1 MYIFSFSSFICM
13 IKSWGKA
20 LYNRIVINN
29 SLSSFQIL
37 YSHPCSLQILH
48 EDEASSSHA
57 PPPPLAAF
65 GGIGPKLTATEL
77 RRTRMMNKQM
87 SEDCAPARRPASSG
101 HYDEGSRRSLQ
112 NATESCEMRD
122 MTGRSMHD
130 RKATTRQSI
139 RGIKKQYSLALSDAA
154 V

>member
-1 MYIFSFSSFICM
+1 MEESIILCFP
-13 IKSWGKA
+13 
-20 LYNRIVINN
+20 
-29 SLSSFQIL
+29 FQIL

-48 EDEASSSHA
+48 EDEVPSSHA
-57 PPPPLAAF
+57 VPPPPLAAF
-65 GGIGPKLTATEL
+65 GGIGPKMTATEL

-87 SEDCAPARRPASSG
+87 SEDCAPARRPVSG

-112 NATESCEMRD
+112 KLTERCEMRD

-130 RKATTRQSI
+130 RKATRSI

>member
-1 MYIFSFSSFICM
+1 MYRSITLHSYRFNIHSF
-13 IKSWGKA
+13 
-20 LYNRIVINN
+20 L
-29 SLSSFQIL
+29 FQIL

-48 EDEASSSHA
+48 EDQVPSNPA

-65 GGIGPKLTATEL
+65 GGIGPKLTAAEV
-77 RRTRMMNKQM
+77 RRARMMNKQM
-87 SEDCAPARRPASSG
+87 SEDCAPARRTTSNILF
-101 HYDEGSRRSLQ
+101 DDGSRRSLQ
-112 NATESCEMRD
+112 KLTESCEMRD

-130 RKATTRQSI
+130 RKPSVATRQSI

>member
-1 MYIFSFSSFICM
+1 M
-13 IKSWGKA
+13 
-20 LYNRIVINN
+20 
-29 SLSSFQIL
+29 
-37 YSHPCSLQILH
+37 
-48 EDEASSSHA
+48 
-57 PPPPLAAF
+57 AAF

-77 RRTRMMNKQM
+77 RRARMMNKQM
-87 SEDCAPARRPASSG
+87 SEDCAPARRTANV

-112 NATESCEMRD
+112 KLTESCEMRD

-130 RKATTRQSI
+130 RKPSVATRQSI